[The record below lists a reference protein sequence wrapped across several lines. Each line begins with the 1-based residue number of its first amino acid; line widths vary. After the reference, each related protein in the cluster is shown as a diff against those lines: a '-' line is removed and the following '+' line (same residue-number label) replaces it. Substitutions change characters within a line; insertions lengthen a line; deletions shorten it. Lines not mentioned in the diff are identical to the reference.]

1 MVSYDENVRKMRELY
16 ASASVDA
23 TSLDVSFVET
33 FAVRRKLITNGL
45 LPEKFSVRD
54 TIREHCPLLEQY
66 EFVRNI
72 FSCFLFCVIFSPAA
86 M

>member
-16 ASASVDA
+16 ASASADA
-23 TSLDVSFVET
+23 TSLDVLFVET

-45 LPEKFSVRD
+45 LLEKFSVRD

-66 EFVRNI
+66 EYVPNFY
-72 FSCFLFCVIFSPAA
+72 FKK
-86 M
+86 